1 MATRRDTKET
11 QEVKDMDRGLKS
23 VTHEEQ
29 TVIDKSKG
37 LDHSQRNTNE
47 EQTTYLTCILVLPRL
62 FVIRHTKQSCKV
74 DVGCKMQGCRPG
86 ERGRKGGR
94 KEGRKERRRKERN
107 R

>member
-11 QEVKDMDRGLKS
+11 QEVKNKDKGLKS
-23 VTHEEQ
+23 FTNEEQ

-62 FVIRHTKQSCKV
+62 SVTRHTEQSCKV
-74 DVGCKMQGCRPG
+74 DVGWKMQGCRPG
-86 ERGRKGGR
+86 ERGREEGRQKGG
-94 KEGRKERRRKERN
+94 KERRIK
-107 R
+107 